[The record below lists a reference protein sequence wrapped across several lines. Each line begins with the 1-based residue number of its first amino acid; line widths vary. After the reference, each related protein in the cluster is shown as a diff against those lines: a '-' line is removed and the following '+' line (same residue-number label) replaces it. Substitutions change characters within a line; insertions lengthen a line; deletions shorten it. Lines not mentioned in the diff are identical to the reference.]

1 MTKQVMPEIDRE
13 ICNLCGECLAACPV
27 HALSLSPTEGIV
39 LDEELC
45 AYCGDC
51 EGICPEGA
59 IRLPYEIR
67 LSRKQRGDQDG
78 SA

>member
-1 MTKQVMPEIDRE
+1 MTKNVMPEIDRE
-13 ICNLCGECLAACPV
+13 ICNLCGLCLPACPV
-27 HALSLSPTEGIV
+27 KALSLGDEGII
-39 LDEELC
+39 LDEETC

-51 EGICPEGA
+51 EAICPEGA

-67 LSRKQRGDQDG
+67 LSTKKKGERDG